1 MKVFG
6 TLENKMG
13 KKISVFSKILLSDT
27 GILEDK
33 LDIILNSVTSIHVI
47 EQREVNCTNTKA
59 YPLG

>member
-1 MKVFG
+1 
-6 TLENKMG
+6 MG